1 MFVSEIPHEKGAA
14 DLKKLPAPTLLAAKT
29 PGPDNLRP
37 GLSRSLLA
45 QYLPK
50 EFNSVLLRVIF
61 NISNECLKLVI
72 ASAFACTRDT
82 SAIGVMRWLKEL
94 YESNRKRINRC
105 LPRTTLI

>member
-1 MFVSEIPHEKGAA
+1 MSQ
-14 DLKKLPAPTLLAAKT
+14 LP
-29 PGPDNLRP
+29 R
-37 GLSRSLLA
+37 LSRSILA

-61 NISNECLKLVI
+61 DISNECLKLVI

-82 SAIGVMRWLKEL
+82 SAIGVMRRLKEL
-94 YESNRKRINRC
+94 YESNWKRINLY